1 MVSIINITTTIASN
15 NNNNNNNNTK
25 YNALTDVDIGFINIL
40 GIVGLALLFLLVVMG
55 YNYVCF
61 RKRKEYTKI
70 KHNEE
75 EIGDIDNIMF

>member
-15 NNNNNNNNTK
+15 NNNNNNNNNTK
-25 YNALTDVDIGFINIL
+25 HNALTDVDNGFINIL

-61 RKRKEYTKI
+61 TKTT
-70 KHNEE
+70 NYYETL
-75 EIGDIDNIMF
+75 